1 MNIEQQLQNQLLSE
15 RESTLLRDSYN
26 HEIVFYDLIANGD
39 IDGVNKWRN
48 SYGLSKHALGKL
60 SDNDV
65 TNERY
70 HGIVL
75 VALIS
80 RFCIEAGMDICES
93 YAISDIF
100 IQRLDQLKTVKEIRD
115 LRREIADEYCHR
127 MHDMKKKNVVSRHI
141 VLAIDYI
148 REHIQDNL
156 TVENIAISLSL
167 NPSYLSKLFK
177 QEMDITISQYIR
189 KEKINIAQNMLRHLD
204 ESSLNIANFLG
215 FSSQSHFIQVFKKE
229 TGYTPEDYRKKYY
242 HQSWMGDE
250 AEGINQK

>member
-1 MNIEQQLQNQLLSE
+1 MDIEKLLQNQLLSE

-26 HEIVFYDLIANGD
+26 HEIVYYDLIAAGD
-39 IDGVNKWRN
+39 LEGLNRWRN
-48 SYGLSKHALGKL
+48 SYGLQKHASGKL

-75 VALIS
+75 VALVS
-80 RFCIEAGMDICES
+80 RFCIEAGMDICVS
-93 YAISDIF
+93 YALSDIY
-100 IQRLDQLKTVKEIRD
+100 IQRLDSLKTVKEIID
-115 LRREIADEYCHR
+115 LRKEIADDYCRR

-148 REHIQDNL
+148 REHVQDNL
-156 TVENIAISLSL
+156 SVESIAIALSL

-177 QEMDITISQYIR
+177 QEMGITISQYIR

-229 TGYTPEDYRKKYY
+229 TGLTPEDYRKKYY
-242 HQSWMGDE
+242 HQSWMGE
-250 AEGINQK
+250 